1 MELTDELKTAM
12 RAGAYAI
19 RQKYANYPGR
29 FAFDTRS
36 ESPKCIDFLE
46 AAEILEKAVQEDQ
59 PQIRRIEEGEH

>member
-1 MELTDELKTAM
+1 MTDELKTAM

-29 FAFDTRS
+29 YVFDVHS
-36 ESPKCIDFLE
+36 DNPKYMDFLK

-59 PQIRRIEEGEH
+59 PKVKYLEEGEH

>member
-29 FAFDTRS
+29 FAFDVHS
-36 ESPKCIDFLE
+36 DNPKYMDFLE
-46 AAEILEKAVQEDQ
+46 AAEILEKAV
-59 PQIRRIEEGEH
+59 REEIKEKKNVSD